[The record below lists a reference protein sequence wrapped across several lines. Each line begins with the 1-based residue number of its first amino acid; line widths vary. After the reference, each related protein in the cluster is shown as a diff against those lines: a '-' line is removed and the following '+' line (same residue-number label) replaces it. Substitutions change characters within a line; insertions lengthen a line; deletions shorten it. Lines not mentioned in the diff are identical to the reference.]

1 MKEIK
6 NQLLKI
12 ANNINR
18 SSEEVLTYHL
28 LESVLRRV
36 SDSIYVDELVLRGG
50 MLTRLWVPPERR
62 IAEDVDFLG
71 LYDFDLEKT
80 AEKFRNILKNTNN
93 NTDKNTNFADGVKF
107 DIDSLEVM
115 GIWLETEYPGAR
127 VNINAAFEDYQK
139 NIQIDIGFK
148 DPIVPPPQWIDYPM
162 LTIDESNKSKLLAA
176 TPETMFGW
184 KLHGLV
190 ENRMSQ
196 WRPKDLY
203 DLMLFSLYVELDE
216 TLVKPAIFTAFNS
229 RNTTFEDIYY
239 MLSNPQWWDRS
250 KNRGKWK
257 WYIRKKPEQTM
268 PEFLEIVAIVSQ
280 RWGSTVKEIMDS
292 GF

>member
-1 MKEIK
+1 
-6 NQLLKI
+6 
-12 ANNINR
+12 
-18 SSEEVLTYHL
+18 
-28 LESVLRRV
+28 
-36 SDSIYVDELVLRGG
+36 
-50 MLTRLWVPPERR
+50 ML
-62 IAEDVDFLG
+62 
-71 LYDFDLEKT
+71 
-80 AEKFRNILKNTNN
+80 N
-93 NTDKNTNFADGVKF
+93 
-107 DIDSLEVM
+107 
-115 GIWLETEYPGAR
+115 
-127 VNINAAFEDYQK
+127 
-139 NIQIDIGFK
+139 
-148 DPIVPPPQWIDYPM
+148 
-162 LTIDESNKSKLLAA
+162 IDESNKYKLQAA

-239 MLSNPQWWDRS
+239 MLSNPKWWDRS

-257 WYIRKKPEQTM
+257 WYIRKKPEQIM
-268 PEFLEIVAIVSQ
+268 PEFLEIVAIVTQ
-280 RWGSTVKEIMDS
+280 RWGRTVIEIMDY